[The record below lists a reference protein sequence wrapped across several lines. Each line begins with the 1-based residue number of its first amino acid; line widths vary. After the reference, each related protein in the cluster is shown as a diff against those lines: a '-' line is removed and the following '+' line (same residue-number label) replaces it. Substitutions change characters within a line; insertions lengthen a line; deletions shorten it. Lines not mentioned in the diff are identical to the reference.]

1 MLYSIRTHG
10 VGILNPVMKQLY
22 KFLRK
27 QLSNFCRKFLL
38 DDAVKNMLLKQ
49 AKRFNKEKEK
59 HQGKYPYNWALDLAK
74 QLRGLAEGENYLE
87 TIRKRITQ
95 IGNTLGFVRMIKN
108 ASLKDNQN
116 LLKYLPSLLDSFTFE
131 TVANDLAIGGETLE
145 AVKMFDA
152 AVNLMQKQGEDAND
166 YMRKMV
172 VNNEGFTDANENMA
186 PLKNFY
192 TLIPAVTTCQI
203 NHVVVGRNKLKQ
215 TNNKEAFISDDGFAL
230 GVAFLLKIFGIDEA
244 YKGLNWID
252 SITAKLEKEVEVI
265 EKKKEKMAQYRKE
278 FQNVNAYEEDGDG
291 DEEALSKKQKD

>member
-1 MLYSIRTHG
+1 
-10 VGILNPVMKQLY
+10 
-22 KFLRK
+22 
-27 QLSNFCRKFLL
+27 
-38 DDAVKNMLLKQ
+38 
-49 AKRFNKEKEK
+49 
-59 HQGKYPYNWALDLAK
+59 
-74 QLRGLAEGENYLE
+74 
-87 TIRKRITQ
+87 
-95 IGNTLGFVRMIKN
+95 MIKN

-131 TVANDLAIGGETLE
+131 SVANDLAIGGETLE

-172 VNNEGFTDANENMA
+172 VNNEGFVDANENMA

-252 SITAKLEKEVEVI
+252 SITSKLEKEVEII
-265 EKKKEKMAQYRKE
+265 EKKKEKMA
-278 FQNVNAYEEDGDG
+278 
-291 DEEALSKKQKD
+291 